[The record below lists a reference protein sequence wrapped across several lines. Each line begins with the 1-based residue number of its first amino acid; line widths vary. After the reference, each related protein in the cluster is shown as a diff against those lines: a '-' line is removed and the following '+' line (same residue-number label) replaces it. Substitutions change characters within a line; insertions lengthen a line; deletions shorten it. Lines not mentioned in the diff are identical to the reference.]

1 MAKSI
6 AGGLPMGAIA
16 LNARLGP
23 LAQGSHGSTFGGWPL
38 VVAAARA
45 ALRYTVENDL
55 PRQAAEKGAYLTERL
70 SALKLQRV
78 REVRGQGLLVG
89 LELKERV
96 GPFLEP
102 LGERGVLALV
112 AGPNVL
118 RLLPPLVIEYDQL
131 DRVVEAI
138 EAVLR

>member
-1 MAKSI
+1 M
-6 AGGLPMGAIA
+6 
-16 LNARLGP
+16 N
-23 LAQGSHGSTFGGWPL
+23 Q
-38 VVAAARA
+38 
-45 ALRYTVENDL
+45 
-55 PRQAAEKGAYLTERL
+55 RL

-78 REVRGQGLLVG
+78 REVRGQGLLIG

-102 LGERGVLALV
+102 LGERGILALV

-131 DRVVEAI
+131 DRVIEAI